1 LSSRQAPASGLP
13 GTLLT
18 PLDGI
23 TLQTKIAANAH
34 AMKRWLGKSEVVLGN
49 HSDRLN
55 AINIFPVAD
64 GDTGT
69 NLYLTVRAAVSA
81 LEGTATDTAETGNDV
96 GAVLSRA
103 GQAAMEQARGN
114 SGTLFAVFLCA
125 AAEPLAGKSR
135 LSAPLLATALNRA
148 QIRAWSAL
156 SEPVAGTMLSVLEAA
171 AHAAQA
177 VDAAH
182 NSDDSNH
189 ALGLS
194 LDAVVEAAF
203 QAVVRTEDELA
214 QLHEA
219 HVVDAGG
226 VGMLLV
232 LDCLR
237 SAVLGEA
244 LQDELLDGLHGYKLQ
259 DPHIHEHMPADD
271 GVEVMCTISLSPLN
285 AAILR
290 QRLDEMG
297 DSVIMSQVGNAPGP
311 DDDDDLT
318 AEPSYRWRVH
328 VHVPDPE
335 PAVALI
341 RSLGEPTDIAV
352 SQLALP
358 RDNGQ
363 EAATRESA
371 GKQAP
376 GIQAP
381 GITGQTRH
389 DH

>member
-1 LSSRQAPASGLP
+1 
-13 GTLLT
+13 
-18 PLDGI
+18 
-23 TLQTKIAANAH
+23 
-34 AMKRWLGKSEVVLGN
+34 MKRWLSKAEVVLGN

-69 NLYLTVRAAVSA
+69 NLYLTVRAAVAA
-81 LEGTATDTAETGNDV
+81 LGGNAMESAETGNDV
-96 GAVLSRA
+96 GAVLARA

-156 SEPVAGTMLSVLEAA
+156 SEPVSGTMLSVLEAA

-177 VDAAH
+177 ADATQ
-182 NSDDSNH
+182 NGDDSNH
-189 ALGLS
+189 ALGLA
-194 LDAVVEAAF
+194 LDATVEAAL

-214 QLHEA
+214 PLHEA
-219 HVVDAGG
+219 RVVDAGG

-237 SAVLGEA
+237 SAVLGEE

-271 GVEVMCTISLSPLN
+271 GVEVMCTIELSPLN
-285 AAILR
+285 AAVLR

-297 DSVIMSQVGNAPGP
+297 DSVIMSQVGGASRN
-311 DDDDDLT
+311 DDDDDDSPVE
-318 AEPSYRWRVH
+318 ASYRWRVH

-358 RDNGQ
+358 RDAMG
-363 EAATRESA
+363 
-371 GKQAP
+371 G
-376 GIQAP
+376 
-381 GITGQTRH
+381 H
-389 DH
+389 DD

>member
-1 LSSRQAPASGLP
+1 
-13 GTLLT
+13 
-18 PLDGI
+18 
-23 TLQTKIAANAH
+23 
-34 AMKRWLGKSEVVLGN
+34 MKRWLSKAEVVLGN

-69 NLYLTVRAAVSA
+69 NLYLTVRAAVAA
-81 LEGTATDTAETGNDV
+81 LGGNATESAETGNDV
-96 GAVLSRA
+96 GAALARA

-156 SEPVAGTMLSVLEAA
+156 SEPVSGTMLSVLEAA

-177 VDAAH
+177 ADATQ
-182 NSDDSNH
+182 NGDDSNH
-189 ALGLS
+189 ALGLA
-194 LDAVVEAAF
+194 LDATVEAAF

-214 QLHEA
+214 PLHEA
-219 HVVDAGG
+219 RVVDAGG

-237 SAVLGEA
+237 SAVLGEE

-271 GVEVMCTISLSPLN
+271 GVEVMCTIELSPLN
-285 AAILR
+285 AAVLR

-297 DSVIMSQVGNAPGP
+297 DSVIMSQVGGASRN
-311 DDDDDLT
+311 DDDDDDSPVE
-318 AEPSYRWRVH
+318 ASYRWRVH

-358 RDNGQ
+358 RDAMG
-363 EAATRESA
+363 
-371 GKQAP
+371 G
-376 GIQAP
+376 
-381 GITGQTRH
+381 H
-389 DH
+389 DD

>member
-1 LSSRQAPASGLP
+1 MASGFP
-13 GTLLT
+13 GKLRT

-34 AMKRWLGKSEVVLGN
+34 AMKRWLGKAEVVLGN

-69 NLYLTVRAAVSA
+69 NLYLTVRAAVAA
-81 LEGTATDTAETGNDV
+81 LGGTATDATETGNDV
-96 GAVLSRA
+96 GALLSRA

-177 VDAAH
+177 VDA
-182 NSDDSNH
+182 SQSGDDSNH

-194 LDAVVEAAF
+194 LDAVVEAAY

-219 HVVDAGG
+219 RVVDAGG

-237 SAVLGEA
+237 AAVLGEE

-271 GVEVMCTISLSPLN
+271 GVEVMCTINLSPLN

-297 DSVIMSQVGNAPGP
+297 ESVIMSQVGGAQGR
-311 DDDDDLT
+311 DDDDD
-318 AEPSYRWRVH
+318 ESSVEVSYRWRVH

-352 SQLALP
+352 SQLAIP
-358 RDNGQ
+358 RENGQ
-363 EAATRESA
+363 DPATDKAPDSEAGSFHETFNV
-371 GKQAP
+371 P
-376 GIQAP
+376 GP
-381 GITGQTRH
+381 SRH
-389 DH
+389 EL

>member
-1 LSSRQAPASGLP
+1 M
-13 GTLLT
+13 LLT

-34 AMKRWLGKSEVVLGN
+34 AMKRWLGKAEVVLGN

-69 NLYLTVRAAVSA
+69 NLYLTVRAAASA
-81 LEGTATDTAETGNDV
+81 FDESEAPDAAHDV
-96 GAVLSRA
+96 GAVLSKA

-171 AHAAQA
+171 AHAAQR
-177 VDAAH
+177 VDAEQDG
-182 NSDDSNH
+182 DDSNH

-194 LDAVVEAAF
+194 LDAVVDAAY
-203 QAVVRTEDELA
+203 QAVLRTEDELV
-214 QLHEA
+214 QLQEA

-237 SAVLGEA
+237 SAVLGEE
-244 LQDELLDGLHGYKLQ
+244 LQDELLDDLHGYKLQ

-297 DSVIMSQVGNAPGP
+297 DSVIMSQVGGAQAN
-311 DDDDDLT
+311 DDDEESTLE
-318 AEPSYRWRVH
+318 ASYRWRVH
-328 VHVPDPE
+328 VHVPDPA
-335 PAVALI
+335 PAVELI
-341 RSLGEPTDIAV
+341 RSLGDPTDIAV

-358 RDNGQ
+358 RHDTDQ
-363 EAATRESA
+363 
-371 GKQAP
+371 P
-376 GIQAP
+376 
-381 GITGQTRH
+381 RH
-389 DH
+389 DY